1 MLLNRERE
9 RSVQLDTDGEEYKH
23 THGRSACEAREG
35 SVLDFGFLVV
45 GLLDV
50 TRVAANLA
58 CLRSES
64 GSRTPFCGL
73 TRRRFGQHLV
83 DPAREGR
90 LGDAGGQVAE
100 EGRMDIL
107 LERKSFSLGNNKD
120 SVDEAAEAS
129 RAPNKED
136 G

>member
-1 MLLNRERE
+1 MNRLRTTGKRDGAGAAVPSSLEGTSLERADSDLDLL
-9 RSVQLDTDGEEYKH
+9 LG
-23 THGRSACEAREG
+23 
-35 SVLDFGFLVV
+35 
-45 GLLDV
+45 LDV
-50 TRVAANLA
+50 LEVASVAANLA